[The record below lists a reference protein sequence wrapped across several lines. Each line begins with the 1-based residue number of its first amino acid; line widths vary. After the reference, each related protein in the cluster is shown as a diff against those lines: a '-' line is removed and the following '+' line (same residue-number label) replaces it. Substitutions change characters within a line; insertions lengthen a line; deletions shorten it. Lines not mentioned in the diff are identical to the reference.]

1 MYTGRTEQPCA
12 LCGDRE
18 TVARVDVPPS
28 AVGLME
34 NAGPIAVADI
44 VGPVSV
50 HFCENDWALV
60 RDLTVD
66 LDGNPLSRCNAARAS
81 FDLADDYEALTN
93 ATKDPDQR
101 GVEERM
107 LADAR
112 ATLADRESASDRAV
126 VEALLIERSLA
137 AVASD

>member
-12 LCGDRE
+12 LCGSRE
-18 TVARVDVPPS
+18 TTARVDVPPS
-28 AVGLME
+28 AVALME
-34 NAGPIAVADI
+34 NAGPIAVRDI
-44 VGPVSV
+44 VGAVSV
-50 HFCENDWALV
+50 HFCESDWALV

-107 LADAR
+107 LAEASEV
-112 ATLADRESASDRAV
+112 LADRGSASDRAV
-126 VEALLIERSLA
+126 VEALVVERSLA
-137 AVASD
+137 AVAPD